1 MTYRTVEVK
10 VRGGPL
16 RVGIWESVG
25 LASHGVAQRTVLGV
39 HGITSSHL
47 AWTWAGLRMIDSPST
62 RLIAP
67 DLRGRGQSAALPGP
81 WGMRVHADDL
91 SAVVDQLGKP
101 DLTAG
106 HSMGAFAAVVAA
118 HRYPG
123 RFGTLLLVDGG
134 VPLPLPADEPLE
146 VAMPRLLGPTA
157 TRLAMRFP
165 NPEEYR
171 RWWRDHPAFAGG
183 WSPDLDAYVDYDL
196 VHIDEDEPGTGGHW
210 RSAARLDAVG
220 QDFAEQGTDSIVQTA
235 WNVMASRLAD
245 RVTFLRAPLGLQA
258 EPPGLYPIEMLN
270 RFAAA
275 HPTFHWTDVPRT
287 NHYSL
292 LLTNRGAQ
300 HVAAT
305 MTKLMTRPLP
315 EDMRP

>member
-10 VRGGPL
+10 VRGGQL
-16 RVGIWESVG
+16 RVGIWESPD
-25 LASHGVAQRTVLGV
+25 LLPHGVAQRTVLGV

-47 AWTWAGLRMIDSPST
+47 AWTFAGLRMIDVPST

-67 DLRGRGQSAALPGP
+67 DLRGRGSSAALPGP

-106 HSMGAFAAVVAA
+106 HSMGGFVAMVAA
-118 HRYPG
+118 HRYPN

-146 VAMPRLLGPTA
+146 LAIPRLLGPTA
-157 TRLAMRFP
+157 TRLAMRFLDH
-165 NPEEYR
+165 EEYR
-171 RWWRDHPAFAGG
+171 RWWRGHPAFAGG

-196 VHIDEDEPGTGGHW
+196 AHIDEDEPATSGRW
-210 RSAARLDAVG
+210 RSAARVDAVR
-220 QDFAEQGTDSIVQTA
+220 QDFAEQGPDSVVQTA
-235 WNVMASRLAD
+235 WNVMATQLAG

-275 HPTFHWTDVPRT
+275 HPMFHWMEVPRT

-292 LLTNRGAQ
+292 LLTDRGAQ

-305 MTKLMTRPLP
+305 MTQLMTQLP
-315 EDMRP
+315 QDMSP